1 MRKIIFALISL
12 TLLIIACNNQPQQP
26 VNHQLLSFTKEN
38 DSVKVHRILVPND
51 SGLVYLDFENGHI
64 KERIRKDSMQTVI
77 VEFNPGDSTRF
88 HGWLSS
94 RDSLANIRFSQIFMP
109 DSTADG
115 PFGQELKYKL
125 TQRGTYRLR
134 IGENMMAG
142 DPWAGVF
149 MLRIEL
155 SN

>member
-1 MRKIIFALISL
+1 MRKGIFTALGII
-12 TLLIIACNNQPQQP
+12 LLMCACNNQPP
-26 VNHQLLSFTKEN
+26 KGVNHQLLSFTTEN

-51 SGLVYLDFENGHI
+51 SGVVYLDLEKGHI

-77 VEFNPGDSTRF
+77 VEFNPGDSTRVDA
-88 HGWLSS
+88 WLTS
-94 RDSLANIRFSQIFMP
+94 RDSLANVRFSQIFMP

-115 PFGQELKYKL
+115 PFGRELQYKL

-149 MLRIEL
+149 LLRLEL